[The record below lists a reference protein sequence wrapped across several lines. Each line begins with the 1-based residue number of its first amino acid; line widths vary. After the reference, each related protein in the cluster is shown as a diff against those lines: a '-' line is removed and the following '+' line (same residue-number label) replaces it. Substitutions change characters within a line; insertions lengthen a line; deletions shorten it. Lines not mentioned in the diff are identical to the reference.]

1 LRSGSFSK
9 ASARVSVVAAFG
21 RKGYS
26 MNSRL
31 KHSAASMALSA
42 LAFVAL
48 ALGQT
53 RPAHSDDT
61 FYRCPGAAGG
71 PAVTFDFR
79 PEATPGLISLEVD
92 NLDQGM
98 PAISVFLDEARVA
111 AFVHE
116 FQPGECAAG
125 QSGERRCAVAITAV
139 DPRYRMLMMVFKLGR
154 DAHVIV
160 ERDGAILHDT
170 RSPVGD
176 FALEFDS

>member
-1 LRSGSFSK
+1 
-9 ASARVSVVAAFG
+9 
-21 RKGYS
+21 

-31 KHSAASMALSA
+31 KQSAASMVLSA
-42 LAFVAL
+42 LAFAAL
-48 ALGQT
+48 ALGQAQ
-53 RPAHSDDT
+53 PAHSDNT

-71 PAVTFDFR
+71 PAVTFDFS
-79 PEATPGLISLEVD
+79 PETQPGMISLAVE
-92 NLDQGM
+92 NIAHGM
-98 PAISVFLDEARVA
+98 PAVSVFLDEARVA
-111 AFVHE
+111 AFMHE
-116 FQPGECAAG
+116 FDPGECAAG

-160 ERDGAILHDT
+160 ERDGAVLHDT